1 MDAGD
6 GMLVP
11 SLLMILI
18 LILILQWMGGLL
30 VLLWH
35 IACAIFTAVWIG
47 QFVGHHIGGKRP
59 SFFRD
64 IQFLL
69 IGPVYLFFDVYR
81 MIHLSCQ
88 NRNGYRNI
96 QVSIY
101 GEKDILNGSEET
113 GKEAMQIVELTQ
125 ASVGR
130 LSRMDT
136 MQGQTM
142 AIAADQRRQLEL
154 KK

>member
-1 MDAGD
+1 
-6 GMLVP
+6 
-11 SLLMILI
+11 
-18 LILILQWMGGLL
+18 
-30 VLLWH
+30 
-35 IACAIFTAVWIG
+35 
-47 QFVGHHIGGKRP
+47 
-59 SFFRD
+59 
-64 IQFLL
+64 
-69 IGPVYLFFDVYR
+69 